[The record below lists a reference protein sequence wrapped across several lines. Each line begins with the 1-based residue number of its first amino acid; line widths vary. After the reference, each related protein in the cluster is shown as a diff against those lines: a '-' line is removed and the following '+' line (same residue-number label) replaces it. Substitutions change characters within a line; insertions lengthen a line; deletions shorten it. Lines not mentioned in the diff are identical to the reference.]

1 MLKKGVR
8 FHPCIGSS
16 ASSIPLAN
24 PSQRPHCGRHREQ
37 TEADGM
43 EEQSGSFL
51 ALQFMLTFLSL
62 LDSLSLL
69 KYLLGGSIANAERA
83 WLSLHVFEGSPAVS
97 KWRENHVG
105 SHLPRG

>member
-1 MLKKGVR
+1 MRTSEAFTIAPLLW
-8 FHPCIGSS
+8 
-16 ASSIPLAN
+16 AWLIPLAN

-51 ALQFMLTFLSL
+51 ALQFTLTFLNK
-62 LDSLSLL
+62 LDNLSLL

-83 WLSLHVFEGSPAVS
+83 WLSLRVFEGSPAVS
-97 KWRENHVG
+97 KVCMNR
-105 SHLPRG
+105 